1 MCEVARATASATAT
15 TTATSQ
21 AASAGSLTKL
31 LLSMSGMAQDPWH
44 EHTMYGVI
52 GLAELNDGTLVGFD
66 LITGEIVPLP
76 ASATPPPEDIYRA
89 GMTYDELSRLL
100 RWGKGSGKAR
110 DLIMS
115 ASASLRARA
124 HSGGHGK
131 APYEGKAKG
140 AHQGQVSMFCKGEG
154 KSIAEGEGDE
164 GEHGKSK
171 GKGKSKGVELRRMP
185 NPQLWMT
192 RSDATAMGWMPQPP
206 GASTAME
213 DVTAAEDATAAE
225 AMEDED
231 STSYEDATSPAPDW
245 PAQSWLAQHG
255 GFPLVGHS
263 SEIDQL
269 FRCVPRSE
277 DDEGKGKSKGK
288 GKTKD
293 EGKTKTKGTKDDKGK
308 GKTKGEGKTKEQGE
322 GSNDDLASRAMP
334 LPPWDRGLQSS
345 P

>member
-231 STSYEDATSPAPDW
+231 WGPAPDW

-263 SEIDQL
+263 SDIDQL
-269 FRCVPRSE
+269 FRCVLWSE

-334 LPPWDRGLQSS
+334 LPWDRGLQSS
-345 P
+345 PY

>member
-1 MCEVARATASATAT
+1 
-15 TTATSQ
+15 
-21 AASAGSLTKL
+21 
-31 LLSMSGMAQDPWH
+31 MSGMAQDPWH

-76 ASATPPPEDIYRA
+76 ASMTYEPAPPEDIYRA

-131 APYEGKAKG
+131 GPYEGKAKG

-171 GKGKSKGVELRRMP
+171 GKGKSKGVELRRMS
-185 NPQLWMT
+185 NPQLWIT
-192 RSDATAMGWMPQPP
+192 RSDATALGWMPQPP

-263 SEIDQL
+263 SDIDQL
-269 FRCVPRSE
+269 FRCVLWSE

-334 LPPWDRGLQSS
+334 LPWDRGLQSS
-345 P
+345 PH